1 MKQMK
6 AFGLLLHSHS
16 IFYENTVYQYLSGSD
31 LNEKKKVY
39 WCHAIEATTT
49 TQKLSNSSTIKIKK
63 KIIKKQL
70 FILIMFCCDL
80 LFSLL
85 KQMESK
91 DAKEILL
98 QW

>member
-63 KIIKKQL
+63 KKLKNSYL
-70 FILIMFCCDL
+70 F
-80 LFSLL
+80 
-85 KQMESK
+85 
-91 DAKEILL
+91 
-98 QW
+98 